1 MPPKSIRSLLIRSL
15 LGASLGLTLAS
26 APARGQ
32 DPNLENKGT
41 PETVLGY
48 VRDAACLMRHP
59 DVVKPTNDCALMC
72 IKEGAA
78 IVIATKK
85 GELYTPIGPEIPDA
99 SQREKLMPYVA
110 KYVRAKG
117 RVFER
122 GGMKAIAIDTIEVVP
137 DDAKDSAQ
145 AGHD

>member
-1 MPPKSIRSLLIRSL
+1 MPAMPIRSLFA
-15 LGASLGLTLAS
+15 ASLVLMLAGV
-26 APARGQ
+26 PAHGQ
-32 DPNLENKGT
+32 DPNKENKGT
-41 PETVLGY
+41 SATVLGY

-59 DVVKPTNDCALMC
+59 DVTKPTNDCALMC

-78 IVIATKK
+78 IVIATKD
-85 GELYTPIGPEIPDA
+85 GELYTPIGPEIPDT

-122 GGMKAIAIDTIEVVP
+122 GGMRTIAIEQIDVVP
-137 DDAKDSAQ
+137 DDTKD
-145 AGHD
+145 